1 MKTIYHP
8 FLTILFLLMGVSLS
22 AQGPFQCVTDLDI
35 VLGPGDTYTL
45 FPEDLLLAGDLAGL
59 TAEVQPSVLDCSNIG
74 TEEVNLYIYD
84 GADLIHTCQVPI
96 QVTETMPPVVVCETG
111 LAVSLD
117 ANGEYAFAIAE
128 LDEGSY
134 DNCSALTFAIDP
146 PVIHCGS
153 PNPTTIVLTA
163 TDASGNA
170 SSCFL
175 LVEWSP
181 YPDPAQNLACNAEV
195 LILLGEG
202 QADTIEP
209 FDILEGGPYGCPA
222 QYTVTLTVNGVPR
235 PEPIVTLA
243 DTSTMII
250 AAVTD
255 TETGVTCWGLLDVA
269 FDQACAPPFTI
280 CDTECHSAP
289 LGDCASG
296 HTDTDMIEWPCD
308 LQVEGDCES
317 FSFNPTPENLLAAG
331 VDPADVAPVIV
342 NEACYLTSITYT
354 DQVFMLQGL
363 NRIERTWLILY
374 WPTGETWSY
383 VQELEVSLPFAIIC
397 DTLPW
402 TATAGDCA
410 SGHTFDDA
418 VEWPADITV
427 STLFVTPADLLANP
441 DVADED
447 AQPRL
452 FDPCGTFLSTYF
464 DLYTVVNDT
473 TLLITRTWG
482 VFDPDTGNEWIY
494 EQAITVYGIGSA
506 SLVCTTRESSEPI
519 AGVTLIPGITTGE
532 EGCYSFSD
540 PAGVVVAPY
549 KDDPLEAGVNLLDKL
564 LMMEHILGITQLSPF
579 QVKAADLSLNGIVS
593 TLDAV
598 YIDKILDGTFVP
610 TFPHNWRFFEQITMA
625 ESADISNPFV
635 PYRFIGVKMGDVD
648 NSFVLSATGG
658 LPETGLVI
666 RDEILNAGET
676 YGVPVMLDGN
686 YRLNGVTIALAI
698 DPSAGEILS
707 VEAPQLPDFSM
718 DEHVTIEPGRV
729 TIDYL
734 APSAYFVAGVP
745 VASTMP
751 FLQIRLRAG
760 QNTILNEELGLD
772 GSRDNLLR
780 EAGTDIP
787 VSLNVAWEEV
797 IISSVITAGE
807 ARQLSFYPNP
817 VTDRIR
823 LAGLDAA
830 DTGRIHVVDV
840 TGRVVFRDMLR
851 ETVDL
856 SGLTTGTYY
865 LTVEFAD
872 GSRGSGVMYKM

>member
-1 MKTIYHP
+1 MKTVYHP
-8 FLTILFLLMGVSLS
+8 ILILLFLLMGVSLS

-45 FPEDLLLAGDLAGL
+45 FPEDLLLSGDLSGL
-59 TAEVQPSVLDCSNIG
+59 TAEVEPSVLDCSNIG
-74 TEEVNLYIYD
+74 TGEVNLYIYD
-84 GADLIHTCQVPI
+84 GPDLIHTCQVP
-96 QVTETMPPVVVCETG
+96 VLVSETTPPVAACEGDLT
-111 LAVSLD
+111 VSLG
-117 ANGEYAFAIAE
+117 ANGEYAFTVEE
-128 LDEGSY
+128 LNDGSY
-134 DNCSALTFAIDP
+134 DNCGALSFSIDP

-153 PNPTTIVLTA
+153 PNPATIVLTV
-163 TDASGNA
+163 TDASGNTA
-170 SSCFL
+170 SCFV
-175 LVEWSP
+175 LVDWSP
-181 YPDPAQNLACNAEV
+181 YPDPAQTLACNAEV
-195 LILLGEG
+195 LILLGVG
-202 QADTIEP
+202 QSETIEP

-222 QYTVTLTVNGVPR
+222 QYAVTLTVNGVQR
-235 PEPIVTLA
+235 PDPIVTLA
-243 DTSTMII
+243 DTSAMII

-255 TETGVTCWGLLDVA
+255 TETGVSCWGILDVA
-269 FDQACAPPFTI
+269 FNQACAPPFTI

-296 HTDTDMIEWPCD
+296 HTDTDMVEWPCD

-317 FSFNPTPENLLAAG
+317 FAFNPTPENLLAAG
-331 VDPADVAPVIV
+331 VDPSDVAPVIV
-342 NEACYLTSITYT
+342 NEACYLASVAYT
-354 DQVFMLQGL
+354 DQVFMQQGL

-383 VQELEVSLPFAIIC
+383 VQELEVTLPATTIC

-402 TATAGDCA
+402 TAPLGDCA
-410 SGHTFDDA
+410 SGHTADDA

-441 DVADED
+441 DVSDED

-452 FDPCGTFLSTYF
+452 FDPCEIFFTTYT
-464 DLYTVVNDT
+464 DLFTVVNDT
-473 TLLITRTWG
+473 TLLITRTWSA
-482 VFDPDTGNEWIY
+482 FDPTTGSEWTY
-494 EQAITVYGIGSA
+494 DQAITVYGISSA
-506 SLVCTTRESSEPI
+506 SLVCTTRENSEPI
-519 AGVTLIPGITTGE
+519 PGVTLVPGVTTGE
-532 EGCYSFSD
+532 EGCYSFTD
-540 PAGVVVAPY
+540 PAGVVVAPF

-564 LMMEHILGITQLSPF
+564 LIMEHILGITQLSPF
-579 QVKAADLSLNGIVS
+579 QQKAADLNLSGFVS
-593 TLDAV
+593 TLDTV
-598 YIDKILDGTFVP
+598 YVDKILDGTFVP
-610 TFPHNWRFFEQITMA
+610 TFPHNWRFFEQLTMA
-625 ESADISNPFV
+625 ESADISNPLL

-676 YGVPVMLDGN
+676 YDVPVMLDGN
-686 YRLNGVTIALAI
+686 YRLNGVTMALAI

-707 VEAPQLPDFSM
+707 VQAPQLPDFSM
-718 DEHVTIEPGRV
+718 DDHVTIGPGRV

-734 APSAYFVAGVP
+734 VPNAYFAAGVP

-751 FLQIRLRAG
+751 FLQVRLRAG
-760 QNTILNEELGLD
+760 QNTILNEELRLD

-780 EAGTDIP
+780 EAGTEIP
-787 VSLNVAWEEV
+787 VRLDVEWEDL
-797 IISSVITAGE
+797 IISSVITAGD

-823 LAGLDAA
+823 FAGLDGA
-830 DTGRIHVVDV
+830 DSGRIHVVDV
-840 TGRVVFRDMLR
+840 MGRVVFRDMLR

-856 SGLTTGTYY
+856 SGLMTGTYY

-872 GSRGSGVMYKM
+872 GTRGSGMLYKL